1 MHGTVCAGEQ
11 IDRKY
16 DWRDSSKKDT
26 FGVATPHYNDGKN
39 ACQSLRW
46 IGQTTKWVQPGVS
59 E

>member
-1 MHGTVCAGEQ
+1 MSAGEQ

-16 DWRDSSKKDT
+16 NWSDSTKKGT

-46 IGQTTKWVQPGVS
+46 RGQSTK
-59 E
+59 